1 MTGGSRKPKSTN
13 SLGRTFFNYV
23 DQILAF
29 FDLLPLRTLTL
40 STLTRKRHFWTTYPP
55 PLVKVVKECPPN
67 VLLWRLRT
75 IFAASSARFILIGFD
90 THILIEE
97 LRASN
102 RGNNCE
108 NAKLG
113 TSKKHNKHNWVVFV
127 AYFTVKYL
135 SRLAKGQ
142 IISKANCQVMNSSK
156 KTNQWISF

>member
-1 MTGGSRKPKSTN
+1 MSHS
-13 SLGRTFFNYV
+13 
-23 DQILAF
+23 
-29 FDLLPLRTLTL
+29 
-40 STLTRKRHFWTTYPP
+40 
-55 PLVKVVKECPPN
+55 N

-113 TSKKHNKHNWVVFV
+113 TSKNTTNIIESFLWHILLLNIYHALLDIYGCNKITTTWIQI
-127 AYFTVKYL
+127 
-135 SRLAKGQ
+135 SRQNLKGFFSNATHH
-142 IISKANCQVMNSSK
+142 ILEKNK
-156 KTNQWISF
+156 PY

>member
-1 MTGGSRKPKSTN
+1 M
-13 SLGRTFFNYV
+13 
-23 DQILAF
+23 
-29 FDLLPLRTLTL
+29 
-40 STLTRKRHFWTTYPP
+40 
-55 PLVKVVKECPPN
+55 PPN

-113 TSKKHNKHNWVVFV
+113 NSKNTTNIIESFLWRLLLLNIYHALLDMYNLGNNRR
-127 AYFTVKYL
+127 TVL
-135 SRLAKGQ
+135 
-142 IISKANCQVMNSSK
+142 
-156 KTNQWISF
+156 

>member
-1 MTGGSRKPKSTN
+1 M
-13 SLGRTFFNYV
+13 
-23 DQILAF
+23 
-29 FDLLPLRTLTL
+29 
-40 STLTRKRHFWTTYPP
+40 
-55 PLVKVVKECPPN
+55 PPN

-113 TSKKHNKHNWVVFV
+113 TSKNTTNIIESFLWRLLLLNIYHALLHMTYKLGELF
-127 AYFTVKYL
+127 KYL
-135 SRLAKGQ
+135 TSFLF
-142 IISKANCQVMNSSK
+142 CNSTWK
-156 KTNQWISF
+156 